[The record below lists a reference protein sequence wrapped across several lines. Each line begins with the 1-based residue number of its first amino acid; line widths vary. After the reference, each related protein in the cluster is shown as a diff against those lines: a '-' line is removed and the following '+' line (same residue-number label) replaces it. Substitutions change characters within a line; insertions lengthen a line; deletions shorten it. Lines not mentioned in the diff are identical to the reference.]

1 MELGKDFLYM
11 TPKAQMAKD
20 KIYKLDFIQIKN
32 SLAKDT
38 IKKMTRPTTQW
49 QNETCIGMW
58 IFK

>member
-1 MELGKDFLYM
+1 M
-11 TPKAQMAKD
+11 TPKVQMAKD

-32 SLAKDT
+32 SFAKDT

-49 QNETCIGMW
+49 ENKACIGMW